1 MCIRDR
7 VYYNGINTILAK
19 LKIAYSEL
27 GGIMMW
33 ELGQDAPNAFS
44 LWGNIKRELSL
55 YEIEKKR
62 PAASVKTDLYPNPF
76 DKAFIVELKNQ
87 SSGYAKIRSVSG
99 EVLYEKDFK
108 DKKMLNINTLN
119 IPNGIFVM
127 EITDK
132 ETTYQYKLVKQTN

>member
-1 MCIRDR
+1 M
-7 VYYNGINTILAK
+7 
-19 LKIAYSEL
+19 
-27 GGIMMW
+27 
-33 ELGQDAPNAFS
+33 
-44 LWGNIKRELSL
+44 
-55 YEIEKKR
+55 
-62 PAASVKTDLYPNPF
+62 
-76 DKAFIVELKNQ
+76 ELKNQ
-87 SSGYAKIRSVSG
+87 STGYARICSVSG